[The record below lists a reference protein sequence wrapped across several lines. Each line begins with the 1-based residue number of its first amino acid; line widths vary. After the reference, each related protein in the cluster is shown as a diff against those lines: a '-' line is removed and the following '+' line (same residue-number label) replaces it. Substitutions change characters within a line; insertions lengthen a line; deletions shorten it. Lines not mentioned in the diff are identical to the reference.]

1 MMGES
6 MTGFKRLLVYYWL
19 SLSLINAAWQRMRAF
34 QRAGRGIGLNV
45 LFLVTAGAPASGEP
59 LLPRE
64 LNAPVVFSSELPEL
78 FNQTPHDLK
87 SANAMAQVN
96 NVFELRDVTYQDWSF
111 EALNALINKYRCL
124 PKGTEKLTAENRSI
138 ARTEFA
144 LILHACLQYLTEDFP
159 QESGHNGQLS
169 LLSNSD
175 FLTLK
180 RLQADFQS
188 ELSVFEQN
196 LEQTS
201 ARIERLDKRLQNV
214 AEKSFSPTTKLFGM
228 VRFSNQLFL
237 SGQGETEATMQQST
251 YLALTTSFTGKDLLT
266 TSFSATNTKL
276 PELEPFNNGNF
287 VGSTREGSL
296 LTAGAGN
303 TNNSLLLTGL
313 TYQFPVT
320 NNLFITLKGFS
331 FFNFS
336 EVAIPN
342 FLPYYSVGDGPV
354 STFAQAP
361 PIFRIGSGP
370 GGTLSYRFNDSLS
383 LDLTYHAT
391 YGGDPNSQ
399 KGLFNGD
406 YIAAAQLVY
415 NPEQRL
421 FLEFVYANGYFDEGN
436 FGFDNGLADFDF
448 NGFVGTALANRF
460 DQGGVLFEQS
470 SAVSTNAYMFLAYY
484 ALSPKLLV
492 GGTIS
497 KFDNRLIG
505 KGDADIWTYWFAVTM
520 PDLFK
525 EGNMGGFIIGM
536 EPTLTALD
544 SSTPFKSFERDTSLH
559 LEAYYRIQINDNLSI
574 TPSLIWITAPNQDNN
589 NLDIIT
595 GALRSTFKF

>member
-19 SLSLINAAWQRMRAF
+19 SLSLINAAWQRMGAF

-45 LFLVTAGAPASGEP
+45 LLLVTAGVPASGKP
-59 LLPRE
+59 LLRRE
-64 LNAPVVFSSELPEL
+64 LNAPVVFSSELSEL

-96 NVFELRDVTYQDWSF
+96 NVFELREVTPQDWVFETLNSLSF
-111 EALNALINKYRCL
+111 KYKCL
-124 PKGTEKLTAENRSI
+124 SHDLRPFPSGNRPLS
-138 ARTEFA
+138 RSEFA
-144 LILHACLQYLTEDFP
+144 LSLQSCFQYLE
-159 QESGHNGQLS
+159 QELFHASDSNNQKPS
-169 LLSNSD
+169 LLKSEVMA
-175 FLTLK
+175 LQ
-180 RLQADFQS
+180 RLQTDFQT
-188 ELSVFEQN
+188 ELQL
-196 LEQTS
+196 LEQKREKISTQ
-201 ARIERLDKRLQNV
+201 IQGVEQRLDDLS
-214 AEKSFSPTTKLFGM
+214 EKSFSPTTKLFGL
-228 VRFSNQLFL
+228 VRFSNQVFL
-237 SGQGETEATMQQST
+237 SGQGETQATMQQST
-251 YLALTTSFTGKDLLT
+251 YLALTTSFTGKDFLT

-421 FLEFVYANGYFDEGN
+421 FFEFVYANGYFNEGN

-484 ALSPKLLV
+484 ALYPKLLL

-589 NLDIIT
+589 NPDIIT